1 MAELLGNLS
10 FKKERMQEATRTGYI
25 TATDLADY
33 LVLKNVPFREAHG
46 IVGRAV
52 AFCIARGCELDQL
65 TLAELQT
72 FSPVIEHDV
81 YAVLSVEGSINSRVS
96 AGGTGILRV
105 QEALD
110 LAEQQMG
117 MST

>member
-1 MAELLGNLS
+1 M
-10 FKKERMQEATRTGYI
+10 
-25 TATDLADY
+25 
-33 LVLKNVPFREAHG
+33 PFREAHG